1 MIKAAVCSFQTEWPS
16 MEPEGTSCS
25 SVASSYSFPGSFK
38 SEVVAGK
45 GWNFNLWC
53 LLTRGV
59 SFCRFEQT
67 EKPPWVRPF
76 AGCWEG
82 SRGGWAGLLGSRDK
96 SLVGKTRQGS
106 RKYLFQ
112 VERLTNLRKEQRR
125 CTGKWVPRSPCPA
138 GSMDRKT
145 V

>member
-1 MIKAAVCSFQTEWPS
+1 MTKDSYYLDHKVGRKRRTRRKRGAVEEKEKKTSVRCVIKAAVCSFQTEWPS

-25 SVASSYSFPGSFK
+25 SVVCSYSFPGNFK

-59 SFCRFEQT
+59 SFCRCEQT

-106 RKYLFQ
+106 RK
-112 VERLTNLRKEQRR
+112 
-125 CTGKWVPRSPCPA
+125 
-138 GSMDRKT
+138 
-145 V
+145 